1 MNEFWNYVK
10 EYFTPQTITVIT
22 TVIMFLV
29 AILKLISMVKT
40 LNKQKAMTMDN
51 LKVILSKQNELE
63 IKKAVVEVTM
73 PIVEQVKAIMPY
85 LITFSKVLALSQENT
100 PESRVAIL
108 ELLADMGKQDNSAL
122 IEAAKG
128 IIEQQ
133 VEEDK
138 KKKDALIDKLDNII
152 AKPVE

>member
-1 MNEFWNYVK
+1 MNEFWTYVK

-51 LKVILSKQNELE
+51 LKVALSKQNELE

>member
-1 MNEFWNYVK
+1 MEFWNYVK

-51 LKVILSKQNELE
+51 LKVALSKQNELE

>member
-1 MNEFWNYVK
+1 MEFWNLCK
-10 EYFTPQTITVIT
+10 EWLTPQTITVIT

-40 LNKQKAMTMDN
+40 LNKQKALTMDN